1 VLDHLDDA
9 NFGDLASVGQQL
21 ASGVAHT
28 LAAYAEELYIGLIGA
43 LRELA
48 AQCLHELC
56 AIKFA

>member
-1 VLDHLDDA
+1 VLDHLDDP
-9 NFGDLASVGQQL
+9 NFGDLARVGQQL

-28 LAAYAEELYIGLIGA
+28 VAAYAEELYGGPIGA

-48 AQCLHELC
+48 AECLHELC